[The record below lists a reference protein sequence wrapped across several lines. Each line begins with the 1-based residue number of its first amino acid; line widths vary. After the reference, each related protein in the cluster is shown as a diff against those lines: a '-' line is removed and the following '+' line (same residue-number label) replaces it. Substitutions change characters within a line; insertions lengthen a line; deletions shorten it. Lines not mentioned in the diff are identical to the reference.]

1 MVAMEKLVMIN
12 SIEGMAE
19 GIVKGLNSTFLHIFE
34 KSFFFLI
41 LIENYYYMEL
51 PLTV

>member
-1 MVAMEKLVMIN
+1 MVAMEKIVMIN

-34 KSFFFLI
+34 KSFFLI